1 VLRLGQIDYTNTL
14 PFFYYFDRDAFP
26 FALDVI
32 KTSPAELNR
41 KMQSGEV
48 DMGPMSSFA
57 YAKQADHLLLFPD
70 LSVSSFGPVGSIF
83 LFSHR
88 PLHTYREPSVV
99 LTDRSAT
106 SVVLAKIVLERFFH
120 LLPHYETAA
129 PDLETMMLRHDVALL
144 IGDEALTAYRMNR
157 SFYTYDLGDL
167 WRSYTGQ
174 WMTFALFAVRKSV
187 YETQRAS
194 VDRIFK
200 ALRDSKWRHLSDPE
214 PLVRYVQS
222 SYGGDRA
229 FWYQYFNG
237 LEHDFSEEQR
247 SGLLLYYQEAVSL
260 GLLERVPTFSFIS
273 DTSDDRIADGVA
285 QDVLMG
291 LGGSSCIS

>member
-1 VLRLGQIDYTNTL
+1 MLRLGQIDYTNTL

-26 FALDVI
+26 ALDVI

-57 YAKQADHLLLFPD
+57 YAKQADDLLLFPG
-70 LSVSSFGPVGSIF
+70 LSVSSYGPVGSIF
-83 LFSHR
+83 LFAHR

-106 SVVLAKIVLERFFH
+106 SVVLAKIILEKFFH
-120 LLPHYETAA
+120 LSPHYETAP
-129 PDLETMMLRHDVALL
+129 PDLDTMMLRHDVALL
-144 IGDEALTAYRMNR
+144 IGDEALRAYRTNR

-174 WMTFALFAVRKSV
+174 WMTFALFAVRKRV
-187 YETQRAS
+187 YEAQRAS
-194 VDRIFK
+194 VERIFK
-200 ALRDSKWRHLSDPE
+200 ALRDSKWQHLSDPE
-214 PLVRYVQS
+214 PLVRYVAS
-222 SYGGDRA
+222 TYGGDRA
-229 FWYQYFNG
+229 FWYQYFLG
-237 LEHDFSEEQR
+237 LAHDFAEEQR
-247 SGLLLYYQEAVSL
+247 SGLLFYYQEAVSL

-273 DTSDDRIADGVA
+273 DTSDDRVVEDGA
-285 QDVLMG
+285 RDVLLG
-291 LGGSSCIS
+291 LGGSTCIS